1 MKTAAKLVL
10 VAAAV
15 LPLGVAAGAVP
26 AYAATGIHVSGQAV
40 LEGNG
45 KSFMMRGTSEPHAWY
60 AGNTATDLGWQ
71 HGWRANT
78 VRVVLSG
85 GRWTKNSA
93 SDVAGVISSCKSNK
107 LICLLE
113 DHDTTGYGE
122 ASGAYSLSS
131 AADYWI
137 GIKSVLQ
144 GQESYVVV
152 NIGNEPYG
160 NNNIANWT
168 GDTKSAVSKLRNA
181 GINNALVVDG
191 PNWGQD
197 NNGVM
202 KNNAASV
209 ESADPQHDV
218 IFSVHM
224 YSQYSSA
231 STITSYLNT
240 FKSNNLPL
248 IVGEFA
254 SKDNYGDINEDAIMS
269 AAHSTGYGM
278 LGWSWSGN
286 GSNLSYMDQVTNF
299 DGNKPTTWGNR
310 LWFGTD
316 GIYSTSTQ
324 ASIYG

>member
-1 MKTAAKLVL
+1 VKTVTKLVL
-10 VAAAV
+10 ALSAV
-15 LPLGVAAGAVP
+15 LPLSVATGAVP

-45 KSFMMRGTSEPHAWY
+45 RSFMMRGTSEPHAWFP
-60 AGNTATDLGWQ
+60 GNTAGALGWQ
-71 HGWRANT
+71 KGWRANT

-93 SDVAGVISSCKSNK
+93 SDVANVIATCKSNK

-137 GIKSVLQ
+137 SVKSALQ
-144 GQESYVVV
+144 GQESYVVI

-160 NNNIANWT
+160 NNSVSNWT
-168 GDTKSAVSKLRNA
+168 ADTKSAVSKLRNA
-181 GINNALVVDG
+181 GLNHALVVDA

-209 ESADPQHDV
+209 ESADPQHNV

-224 YSQYSSA
+224 YSQYGSA
-231 STITSYLNT
+231 STITSYINT
-240 FKSNNLPL
+240 FKNNNLPL
-248 IVGEFA
+248 IIGEFGPY
-254 SKDNYGDINEDAIMS
+254 DPYGDINEDAIMS
-269 AAHSTGYGM
+269 AAHSSGYGM

-286 GSNLSYMDQVTNF
+286 GSDLSYLDQVTNF

-310 LWFGTD
+310 VWFGTD
-316 GIYSTSTQ
+316 GIYSTSSQ
-324 ASIYG
+324 ASVY